1 VTNQIVYANVPKT
14 YTGIFPIGDT
24 SSRAVFAQGTYDL
37 TSRLSVTAGLRYTD
51 ERKTFD
57 GNVGTFSQ
65 ATGLPTNTTTIY
77 EGIGKYH
84 ALTPKFGV
92 QYQATR
98 AILFYASATRGYKS
112 GGFNTTSRTASAA
125 LGFQPETL
133 WDYEAGLKS
142 EFLDRHI
149 RLNLSVF
156 HYDYKNLQVQAFI
169 TPGVT
174 DISNAATAKIDG
186 VEVETVLLPVAHLR
200 LQGNFSYL
208 NARYD
213 RYPGA
218 SGTGG
223 VIVDASGKQLNAA
236 PKYSGNAVAQYDLPL
251 SRGDELS
258 LRGEVFYQ
266 SRAFFIATNDPAQS
280 QAPHAFLNSSLTY
293 TLPGGKWDIGLF
305 GKNLANKQYV
315 TATATISPVVSGRPG
330 DPRTFGIRASFR
342 Y

>member
-1 VTNQIVYANVPKT
+1 M
-14 YTGIFPIGDT
+14 
-24 SSRAVFAQGTYDL
+24 
-37 TSRLSVTAGLRYTD
+37 
-51 ERKTFD
+51 
-57 GNVGTFSQ
+57 
-65 ATGLPTNTTTIY
+65 
-77 EGIGKYH
+77 
-84 ALTPKFGV
+84 
-92 QYQATR
+92 
-98 AILFYASATRGYKS
+98 
-112 GGFNTTSRTASAA
+112 
-125 LGFQPETL
+125 PETL

-142 EFLDRHI
+142 EFLNRRI

-186 VEVETVLLPVAHLR
+186 VEVETVVLPVDHLR
-200 LQGNFSYL
+200 LQANFSYL

-223 VIVDASGKQLNAA
+223 VIVDASGNALNAA
-236 PKYSGNAVAQYDLPL
+236 PKYSGNAVAQYDVPL
-251 SRGDELS
+251 AGDANVS

-266 SRAFFIATNDPAQS
+266 SRAFFIATNDYNQS
-280 QAPHAFLNSSLTY
+280 QGPYALLNGSLTY
-293 TLPGGKWDIGLF
+293 TLPGGRWDVGLF
-305 GKNLANKQYV
+305 AKNLTNRQYV

-330 DPRTFGIRASFR
+330 DPRTFGVRASFR